1 MVCVCCYFCCIA
13 NTEAPCFQKLKKYA
27 TDAIAFITLELIPWQ
42 STVKSVRY
50 GAMKGTVKIGVMGA
64 KGSFS
69 EEAGRT
75 YAAKAGLKKFSIEY
89 LVSAENVLT
98 HLEKASIDIGI
109 FPIENSNGGI
119 VLEAV
124 HAMAAHRFKIKKIFE
139 IDVHHNLLVKKGVTA
154 DKIKTIT
161 SHDQAI
167 KQCRMYLKRRWPKVK
182 IKEYMDTAKAAEDL
196 AGGKLPSS
204 TAVIA
209 ARAAAQVYKLDILEE
224 SIQDLKFN
232 YTSFIAAER
241 IK

>member
-1 MVCVCCYFCCIA
+1 M
-13 NTEAPCFQKLKKYA
+13 
-27 TDAIAFITLELIPWQ
+27 
-42 STVKSVRY
+42 
-50 GAMKGTVKIGVMGA
+50 KIGVMGA

-75 YAAKAGLKKFSIEY
+75 YAHKAGLKKFSLEY
-89 LVSAENVLT
+89 LISAENVLSA
-98 HLEKASIDIGI
+98 LEEGKIDIGI

-124 HAMAAHRFKIKKIFE
+124 HAMSRHNFHIKKMFE
-139 IDVHHNLLVKKGVTA
+139 IDVHHCLLVKKGVTA
-154 DKIKTIT
+154 DKVKTIT

-182 IKEYMDTAKAAEDL
+182 VKEYEDTAKAAEDL
-196 AGGKLPSS
+196 ANGDLPAS

-209 ARAAAQVYKLDILEE
+209 ARAAASVYKLDVLEE

-232 YTSFIAAER
+232 YTSFVAAT
-241 IK
+241 K